1 MMKGKLWVLLSPGA
15 FWCYYNIHK
24 DKFRFYCE
32 VVITRDGNICL
43 PIQCGH
49 VQILR
54 DLCKEI
60 DPNTEADIRS
70 GLYELLTATRA
81 ITVSYMNQI
90 MVEDF
95 YSMEQKYAYDFLAS
109 LNLIQKNMFISKPY
123 YLKDLE
129 EV

>member
-1 MMKGKLWVLLSPGA
+1 MGIKKWVLLSPGA
-15 FWCYYNIHK
+15 FFCYYETNK
-24 DKFRFYCE
+24 EKFRFYCE
-32 VVITRDGNICL
+32 VVITRDGQICL

-49 VQILR
+49 GDILR

-60 DPNTEADIRS
+60 DPETEKDPRS
-70 GLYELLTATRA
+70 GLYELLTVTRA

-95 YSMEQKYAYDFLAS
+95 YSEEQKYTYDFLVS
-109 LNLIQKNMFISKPY
+109 LNLILKNMLISKPY

>member
-1 MMKGKLWVLLSPGA
+1 MGIKKWILLSPGA
-15 FWCYYNIHK
+15 FFCYYSTHK
-24 DKFRFYCE
+24 EKFRFYCE
-32 VVITRDGNICL
+32 VVITRDGQICL

-49 VQILR
+49 GDILR

-60 DPNTEADIRS
+60 DPETEKDPRS
-70 GLYELLTATRA
+70 GLYELLTVTRA

-95 YSMEQKYAYDFLAS
+95 YSEEQKYSYDFLVS
-109 LNLIQKNMFISKPY
+109 LNLILRNLKISKPY

>member
-1 MMKGKLWVLLSPGA
+1 MGIKKWVLLSPGA
-15 FWCYYNIHK
+15 FFCYYSTHK
-24 DKFRFYCE
+24 EKFRFYCE
-32 VVITRDGNICL
+32 VVITRDGQICL

-49 VQILR
+49 GDILR

-60 DPNTEADIRS
+60 DPETEKDPRS
-70 GLYELLTATRA
+70 GLYELLTVTRA

-95 YSMEQKYAYDFLAS
+95 YSKEQKDVYDFLVS
-109 LNLIQKNMFISKPY
+109 LNLILRNLKISKPY
-123 YLKDLE
+123 YLRKME

>member
-1 MMKGKLWVLLSPGA
+1 MTNDKLWVLLSPGA
-15 FWCYYNIHK
+15 FFCYYSTHK

-49 VQILR
+49 GQILR

-60 DPNTEADIRS
+60 DPDTEADIRS

-81 ITVSYMNQI
+81 ITVSYMNQV

-95 YSMEQKYAYDFLAS
+95 YSKKQRESYEFLVNLGLIWRS
-109 LNLIQKNMFISKPY
+109 LKISEPC
-123 YLKDLE
+123 YLKELE
-129 EV
+129 EI

>member
-1 MMKGKLWVLLSPGA
+1 MEIKKWVLLSPGA
-15 FWCYYNIHK
+15 FFCYYSTHK
-24 DKFRFYCE
+24 EKFRFYCE
-32 VVITRDGNICL
+32 VAITRDGQICL

-49 VQILR
+49 GDILR

-60 DPNTEADIRS
+60 EPETEKDPRS
-70 GLYELLTATRA
+70 GLYELLTVTRA

-95 YSMEQKYAYDFLAS
+95 YSKEQKDAYDFLVS
-109 LNLIQKNMFISKPY
+109 LNLILRNLKISKPY

>member
-1 MMKGKLWVLLSPGA
+1 MGIKKWVLLSPGA
-15 FWCYYNIHK
+15 FFCYYSTHK
-24 DKFRFYCE
+24 EKFRFYCE
-32 VVITRDGNICL
+32 VVITRDGQICL

-49 VQILR
+49 GDILR

-60 DPNTEADIRS
+60 DPETEKDPRS
-70 GLYELLTATRA
+70 GLYELLTVTRA

-95 YSMEQKYAYDFLAS
+95 YSEEQKYTYDFLVS
-109 LNLIQKNMFISKPY
+109 LNLILKNMFISKPY

>member
-1 MMKGKLWVLLSPGA
+1 MGIKKWVLLSPGA
-15 FWCYYNIHK
+15 FFCYYETNK
-24 DKFRFYCE
+24 EKFRFYCE
-32 VVITRDGNICL
+32 VVITRDGQICL
-43 PIQCGH
+43 PISCGH
-49 VQILR
+49 GDILR

-60 DPNTEADIRS
+60 DPETEKDPRS
-70 GLYELLTATRA
+70 GLYELLTVTRA

-95 YSMEQKYAYDFLAS
+95 YSEEQKYTYDFLVS
-109 LNLIQKNMFISKPY
+109 LNLILKNMFISKPY

>member
-1 MMKGKLWVLLSPGA
+1 MEIKKWVLLSPGS
-15 FWCYYNIHK
+15 FFCYYSTHK
-24 DKFRFYCE
+24 EKFRFYCE
-32 VVITRDGNICL
+32 VVITRDGQICL
-43 PIQCGH
+43 PIRCGH
-49 VQILR
+49 GDILR

-60 DPNTEADIRS
+60 DPETEKDPRS
-70 GLYELLTATRA
+70 GLYELLTVTRA

-95 YSMEQKYAYDFLAS
+95 YSKEQKDAYDFLVS
-109 LNLIQKNMFISKPY
+109 LNLILRNLKISKPY

>member
-1 MMKGKLWVLLSPGA
+1 MNSKRWMLLSVGA
-15 FWCYYNIHK
+15 FFCYWETHRY
-24 DKFRFYCE
+24 KFKFYCE
-32 VVITRDGNICL
+32 VVITRDGQICL
-43 PIQCGH
+43 PISCGH
-49 VQILR
+49 GGILR

-60 DPNTEADIRS
+60 DPETEKDPRS

-95 YSMEQKYAYDFLAS
+95 YSKEQKDAYDFLAS
-109 LNLIQKNMFISKPY
+109 LDLIQENMLISKPY

>member
-1 MMKGKLWVLLSPGA
+1 MGIKKWVLLSPGA
-15 FWCYYNIHK
+15 FFCYYETNK
-24 DKFRFYCE
+24 EKFRFYCE
-32 VVITRDGNICL
+32 VVITRDGQICL
-43 PIQCGH
+43 PISCGH
-49 VQILR
+49 GDILR

-60 DPNTEADIRS
+60 DPETEKDPRS
-70 GLYELLTATRA
+70 GLYELLTVTRA

-95 YSMEQKYAYDFLAS
+95 YSEEQKYAYDFLVS
-109 LNLIQKNMFISKPY
+109 LNLILKNMFISKPY

>member
-1 MMKGKLWVLLSPGA
+1 MNSKRWMLLSVGA
-15 FWCYYNIHK
+15 FFCYYSTHK
-24 DKFRFYCE
+24 EKFRFYCE
-32 VVITRDGNICL
+32 IVITRDGQICL
-43 PIQCGH
+43 PISCGH
-49 VQILR
+49 GEILR

-60 DPNTEADIRS
+60 DPETEKDPRS

-95 YSMEQKYAYDFLAS
+95 YSKEQKDAYDFLVS
-109 LNLIQKNMFISKPY
+109 LNLIQKNMLISKPY

>member
-1 MMKGKLWVLLSPGA
+1 MGIKKWVLLSPGA
-15 FWCYYNIHK
+15 FFCYYSTHK
-24 DKFRFYCE
+24 EKFRFYCE
-32 VVITRDGNICL
+32 VVITRDGQICL

-49 VQILR
+49 GDILR

-60 DPNTEADIRS
+60 DPETEKDPRS
-70 GLYELLTATRA
+70 GLYELLTVTRA

-95 YSMEQKYAYDFLAS
+95 YSEEQKYAYDFLVS
-109 LNLIQKNMFISKPY
+109 LNLILKNMLISKPY
-123 YLKDLE
+123 YLRKME

>member
-1 MMKGKLWVLLSPGA
+1 MKTKRWMLLSIGS
-15 FWCYYNIHK
+15 FLCYYYTHK
-24 DKFRFYCE
+24 DRFKYYCE
-32 VVITRDGNICL
+32 LVITRDGQICL
-43 PIQCGH
+43 PISCGH
-49 VQILR
+49 GDILR
-54 DLCKEI
+54 GLCKEI
-60 DPNTEADIRS
+60 DPETEKDPRS

-95 YSMEQKYAYDFLAS
+95 YSKEQKDAYDFLAS
-109 LNLIQKNMFISKPY
+109 LNLIQENMLISKPY

>member
-1 MMKGKLWVLLSPGA
+1 MGIKKWILLSPGA
-15 FWCYYNIHK
+15 FFCYYSTHK
-24 DKFRFYCE
+24 EKFRFYCE
-32 VVITRDGNICL
+32 VVITRDGQICL

-49 VQILR
+49 GDILR

-60 DPNTEADIRS
+60 DPETEKDPRS
-70 GLYELLTATRA
+70 GLYELLTVTRA

-95 YSMEQKYAYDFLAS
+95 YSEEQKYTYDFLVS
-109 LNLIQKNMFISKPY
+109 LNLILKNMFISKPY

>member
-1 MMKGKLWVLLSPGA
+1 MKTKRWMLLSIGS
-15 FWCYYNIHK
+15 FLCYYYTHK
-24 DKFRFYCE
+24 DRFKYYCE
-32 VVITRDGNICL
+32 LVITRDGQICL
-43 PIQCGH
+43 PISCGH
-49 VQILR
+49 GGILR

-60 DPNTEADIRS
+60 DPETEKDPRS

-95 YSMEQKYAYDFLAS
+95 YSKEQKDAYDFLAS
-109 LNLIQKNMFISKPY
+109 LNLVQENMLISKPY

>member
-1 MMKGKLWVLLSPGA
+1 MTNKKWVLLSIGS
-15 FWCYYNIHK
+15 FLCYYHIHK
-24 DKFRFYCE
+24 DRFKYYCE
-32 VVITRDGNICL
+32 VVITRDGQICL
-43 PIQCGH
+43 PISCGH
-49 VQILR
+49 GEILR

-60 DPNTEADIRS
+60 DPETEDNPRS

-81 ITVSYMNQI
+81 ITVSYMNQV

-95 YSMEQKYAYDFLAS
+95 YCNEQKHAYDTLVS
-109 LNLIQKNMFISKPY
+109 LNLIQKILLISKPY

>member
-1 MMKGKLWVLLSPGA
+1 MGIKKWVLLSPGA
-15 FWCYYNIHK
+15 FFCYYSTHK
-24 DKFRFYCE
+24 EKFRFYCE
-32 VVITRDGNICL
+32 VVITRDGQICL

-49 VQILR
+49 GDILR

-60 DPNTEADIRS
+60 DPETEKDPRS
-70 GLYELLTATRA
+70 GLYELLTVTRA

-95 YSMEQKYAYDFLAS
+95 YSEEQKYSYDFLVS
-109 LNLIQKNMFISKPY
+109 LNLILRNLKISKPY

>member
-1 MMKGKLWVLLSPGA
+1 MGIKKWVLLSPGA
-15 FWCYYNIHK
+15 FFCYYETNK
-24 DKFRFYCE
+24 EKFRFYCE
-32 VVITRDGNICL
+32 VVITRDGQICL

-49 VQILR
+49 GDILR

-60 DPNTEADIRS
+60 DPETEKDPRS
-70 GLYELLTATRA
+70 GLYELLTVTRA

-95 YSMEQKYAYDFLAS
+95 YSEEQKYTYDFLVS
-109 LNLIQKNMFISKPY
+109 LNLILKNMFISKPY

>member
-1 MMKGKLWVLLSPGA
+1 MGIKKWVLLSPGA
-15 FWCYYNIHK
+15 FFCYYSTHK
-24 DKFRFYCE
+24 EKFRFYCE
-32 VVITRDGNICL
+32 VVITRDGQICL

-49 VQILR
+49 GDILR

-60 DPNTEADIRS
+60 DPETEKDPRS
-70 GLYELLTATRA
+70 GLYELLTVTRA

-95 YSMEQKYAYDFLAS
+95 YSEEQKYTYDFLVS
-109 LNLIQKNMFISKPY
+109 LNLILKNMLISKPY